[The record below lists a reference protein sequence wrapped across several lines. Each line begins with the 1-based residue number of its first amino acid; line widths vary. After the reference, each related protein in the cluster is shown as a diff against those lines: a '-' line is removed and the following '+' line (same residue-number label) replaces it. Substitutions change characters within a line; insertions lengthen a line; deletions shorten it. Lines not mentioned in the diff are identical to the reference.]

1 MKKNKILETNNL
13 NFSSQISTI
22 KNQVTFFEKMKGK
35 LEEENKYNKKII
47 NNLTELNGDILNYLR
62 KDGTP
67 NINFY
72 VKESNEWKDNN
83 FFFNFYLFLPF
94 NLSFKLLFFLI
105 IFLIISCQPS

>member
-1 MKKNKILETNNL
+1 MEQQIVDLMKKNKILETNNL

-22 KNQVTFFEKMKGK
+22 KNQVTFFEKMKGR

-47 NNLTELNGDILNYLR
+47 NHMTELNEDIINYLR

-72 VKESNEWKDNN
+72 VKESNE
-83 FFFNFYLFLPF
+83 
-94 NLSFKLLFFLI
+94 
-105 IFLIISCQPS
+105 